1 MPNGIITEERFLYLR
16 IEAVNMCPAVTCSP
30 DMGVVEAARLMKERD
45 LTAVIVAD
53 EETPMG
59 LFSTRD
65 LGSFL
70 ADSGAAGARGKLRDN
85 MGDGLITVGLRD
97 YVFEAIGKIA
107 RHDVSHLGVI
117 EDEGNIVGIIT
128 AIDLLRL
135 QTRAPLYLYQEI
147 ERAQS
152 IEQLQAVGNR
162 IFEVVGSALAANA
175 EIRNIVQLICGFNDA
190 ITLRL
195 ITLLERDEGIRLP
208 AGAAY
213 LVLGSEGRGE
223 QTLRTDQDN
232 ALVYND
238 DLPPEQLNEVKRFAD
253 RIVEALEAVGVPR
266 CPGNIMA
273 SSPQWCHSLTE
284 WYQLVYRWITVPT
297 PEHVLNFGMF
307 QDLRTLHGDQALC
320 GQLRDHIRATVQRN
334 ASFFP
339 NMAYHAVHF
348 PKPFTLFGRIRVEP
362 SGEHRGQVDLKKSGL
377 FAITAG
383 TSLLALEA
391 GIIGGNTWEKLGQLG
406 KLGIISSRDQET
418 IEAAFNYLTR
428 LRLQH
433 QLQEL
438 TADRQPTNHVDPG
451 TMPDRKRD
459 QFRQALNGVNSFLW
473 IFRDHYNLDYNSI

>member
-1 MPNGIITEERFLYLR
+1 MPNGIISEDRFLYLR
-16 IEAVNMCPAVTCSP
+16 METLCMGPVINCSP
-30 DMGVVEAARLMKERD
+30 DMEVVEAARLMKERD
-45 LTAVIVAD
+45 LSAVAVVD
-53 EETPMG
+53 DGTPLG
-59 LFSTRD
+59 VFSTGD
-65 LGSFL
+65 LGRFL
-70 ADSGAAGARGKLRDN
+70 ADSGGTAAGGRLRDN
-85 MGDGLITVGLRD
+85 MRDGLITIGLRD
-97 YVFEAIGKIA
+97 FVFQAVSKMT
-107 RHDVSHLGVI
+107 RHNISHLGVVD
-117 EDEGNIVGIIT
+117 DEGDIVGII
-128 AIDLLRL
+128 AALDLLQL

-147 ERAQS
+147 EQAQS
-152 IEQLQAVGNR
+152 IEQLRALGKR
-162 IFEVVGSALAANA
+162 ILDVVGFALAANSQ
-175 EIRNIVQLICGFNDA
+175 IKDIVQLICGFNDA

-195 ITLLERDEGIRLP
+195 IALLEAEGIRLP
-208 AGAAY
+208 AGASY

-307 QDLRTLHGDQALC
+307 QDLRSLHGDRALC
-320 GQLRDHIRATVQRN
+320 TQLRDHIRDTVKRN
-334 ASFFP
+334 AYFFP
-339 NMAYHAVHF
+339 NMASHVVRF
-348 PKPFTLFGRIRVEP
+348 PRPFTMFGGIRVEQG
-362 SGEHRGQVDLKKSGL
+362 GEQRGKVDLKKSGL

-383 TSLLALEA
+383 ASLLALEA
-391 GIIGGNTWEKLGQLG
+391 GIIGGNTWEKLGRLA
-406 KLGIISSRDQET
+406 KLGIISRRDQET
-418 IEAAFNYLTR
+418 IEAAFNHLTR

-438 TADRQPTNHVDPG
+438 AAHCQPTNHVDPR
-451 TMPDRKRD
+451 TMADRERD
-459 QFRQALNGVNSFLW
+459 QFRQALNGVNTFQW